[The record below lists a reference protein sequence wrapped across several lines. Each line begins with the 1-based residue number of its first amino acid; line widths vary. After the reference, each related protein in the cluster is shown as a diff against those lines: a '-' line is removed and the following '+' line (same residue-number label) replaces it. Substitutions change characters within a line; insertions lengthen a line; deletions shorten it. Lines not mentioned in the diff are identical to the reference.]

1 MSGAEPAV
9 AYLGLGSNVGDRAS
23 ALRLALEHLSRLPS
37 TDALRLSPIYETEP
51 WGYREQGPFLNA
63 VAELR
68 TGLSVVELFH
78 ACKRI
83 EAAMGRAPSERYH
96 PRVIDIDVLLYGA
109 VIHADPAL
117 NVPHPE
123 LAARRFVLQPL
134 CDLAPSLIHPVLLL
148 PISKLLNLCPD
159 TGAIARFFRIFRS

>member
-9 AYLGLGSNVGDRAS
+9 AYLGLGSNVGDRAG
-23 ALRLALEHLSRLPS
+23 ALQRALDHLSRLPS
-37 TDALRLSPIYETEP
+37 TAVLRRSPIYETEP
-51 WGYREQGPFLNA
+51 WGYRDQDPFLNA

-83 EAAMGRAPSERYH
+83 EAAMGRAPSARYH
-96 PRVIDIDVLLYGA
+96 PRVIDIDVLLYDA
-109 VIHADPAL
+109 MIHRDPL
-117 NVPHPE
+117 LVVPHPE

-134 CDLAPSLIHPVLLL
+134 CDLAPSLVHPVLRLPLADLL
-148 PISKLLNLCPD
+148 ALCPD
-159 TGAIARFFRIFRS
+159 TGAIAPFFGPA